1 MNVVYSSSDSYSM
14 VAGISMY
21 SLLENNQSVDELNI
35 FLIENGMSQENKDKF
50 TTMCQKFNRQITFIP
65 ISDIEKLTNSS
76 INIGRWNISTFA
88 RLFYSSML
96 PEWVDKVIHID
107 CDTMIM
113 SSLEP
118 LWNID
123 MKDKIVAGA
132 YECIGDS
139 YKTEVGMKPVQFETF
154 SRCRCPYLLTDDWYD
169 GYRLGIRFR

>member
-88 RLFYSSML
+88 RLFIQ
-96 PEWVDKVIHID
+96 V
-107 CDTMIM
+107 C
-113 SSLEP
+113 
-118 LWNID
+118 
-123 MKDKIVAGA
+123 
-132 YECIGDS
+132 
-139 YKTEVGMKPVQFETF
+139 
-154 SRCRCPYLLTDDWYD
+154 CPNGLT
-169 GYRLGIRFR
+169 RLSTLTATQ

>member
-21 SLLENNQSVDELNI
+21 SLLESNQSVDELNI

-50 TTMCQKFNRQITFIP
+50 TTMCRKFNRQITFIP

-88 RLFYSSML
+88 RLFYSSLL

-132 YECIGDS
+132 YDCIGDS
-139 YKTEVGMKPVQFETF
+139 YKKEIGMKP
-154 SRCRCPYLLTDDWYD
+154 DDTYISA
-169 GYRLGIRFR
+169 GNIMLNLAEIRRRNL